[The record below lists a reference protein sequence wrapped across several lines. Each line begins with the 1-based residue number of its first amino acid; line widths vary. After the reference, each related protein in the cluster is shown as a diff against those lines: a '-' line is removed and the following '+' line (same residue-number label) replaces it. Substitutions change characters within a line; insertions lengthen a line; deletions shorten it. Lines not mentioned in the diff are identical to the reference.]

1 MVMIRTAYFR
11 VYQPLEAFSVWE
23 RERWGVDPV
32 ESEDHEIKTAHR
44 WLIAAALPDLV
55 ATSAEGAFT
64 REVDGR
70 TLICPWRTRLRM
82 LAGLIAFRES
92 IPDEVADAFVP
103 EGEAVKAAH
112 ELAQLTEDHPEV
124 RSHIVHAN
132 WHVPLRWFATFDDS
146 ERILTEDKDGLRIRY
161 ETKLSLGRA
170 RLDRAADVLESSLID
185 DNVVLALK
193 ELIEWLDGFTEE
205 GLLELDYGSV
215 AGMFGDETL
224 LDDHS
229 AAEVAACIDALE
241 TGDVVRAG
249 RLFSS
254 LTERWTEAR
263 ALEVVN

>member
-1 MVMIRTAYFR
+1 MVRTAYFR
-11 VYQPLEAFSVWE
+11 VYQPLDAFSIWE
-23 RERWGVDPV
+23 RERWGVDPGETEV
-32 ESEDHEIKTAHR
+32 DDTKIAHK
-44 WLIAAALPDLV
+44 WLIGSALPDLMGP
-55 ATSAEGAFT
+55 SAEGAFV
-64 REVDGR
+64 RKVEGS

-92 IPDEVADAFVP
+92 IPNEVADAFVP
-103 EGEAVKAAH
+103 EVEAVKAAH

-132 WHVPLRWFATFDDS
+132 WHVPLRWFAAFEDS

-161 ETKLSLGRA
+161 ETKLTNGRA
-170 RLDRAADVLESSLID
+170 RLDRAAEVLESSMID
-185 DNVVLALK
+185 DIVVAALK
-193 ELIEWLDGFTEE
+193 DLIEWLDGFTEE

-215 AGMFGDETL
+215 AGMFPDETL

-229 AAEVAACIDALE
+229 AAEVGACIDSLE